1 MLSLAQTLQCK
12 GCLNHGPVWNKP
24 PLSFILD
31 CCGTEDCASCSSGVT
46 NWFRSIVGRH
56 QDRGWTD
63 PGSVSK
69 PEWLPQLQ
77 FQLLHASDGTSTLQ
91 LPDARSGT
99 PSTLFFCCSSRW
111 SDKIEPWF
119 LCGPLQKRTQLMADT
134 DQFITSP
141 SRWLDWVV
149 VRHSLFCIRPE
160 ENQHRW
166 KKIPFSSLRPVF
178 FSFALGHVLS

>member
-1 MLSLAQTLQCK
+1 MLSLAQMLQCK
-12 GCLNHGPVWNKP
+12 SCLNHGPVWNKP

-31 CCGTEDCASCSSGVT
+31 WRGRSNTEHCASYCSGVT

-56 QDRGWTD
+56 QDRGRTD
-63 PGSVSK
+63 PGSVSR
-69 PEWLPQLQ
+69 PERLPQLQ

-99 PSTLFFCCSSRW
+99 PYTLFLFCSSRW

-119 LCGPLQKRTQLMADT
+119 LSGPFQKRTQLMADT

-141 SRWLDWVV
+141 SRWLYWVV

-166 KKIPFSSLRPVF
+166 QKSPFPLCVRPCT
-178 FSFALGHVLS
+178 VLS